1 MCFSTFNHVLK
12 KILVFKQKKSNKS
25 YEFRRVVPVQN
36 FVYIFID
43 YKYKNIKILLKLTKR
58 SKYIIRALIRAQ
70 SF

>member
-12 KILVFKQKKSNKS
+12 KNLVFKQKKSNKS

-58 SKYIIRALIRAQ
+58 SNYIIRALIRAQ